1 MRFSFFFAG
10 GKTEERGKIEE
21 ESSEGTKEFFF
32 FEGGKK
38 RLISRTN
45 MRIAKEKESMLEW
58 SEWNFAS
65 LSLFFLKSCFVRYS
79 HEKFLLFKVKL
90 SSSLAQRN
98 IHHFC
103 VSILFFFFRKPYYF
117 QIWNL
122 YTSIIRRDKKSSR
135 YFTLLFSI
143 AIKHRRKIGY
153 RERDFNARQSKKVND
168 PRRILKGVWE
178 ERRRGQ
184 RSIGGD

>member
-45 MRIAKEKESMLEW
+45 MLLRIAKEKESMLEW

-65 LSLFFLKSCFVRYS
+65 LSLFFLKSCFVKYS

-98 IHHFC
+98 IYHFC
-103 VSILFFFFRKPYYF
+103 VSISLFLLQK
-117 QIWNL
+117 
-122 YTSIIRRDKKSSR
+122 
-135 YFTLLFSI
+135 TLLFSDLKFI
-143 AIKHRRKIGY
+143 YVHNTTRLKIIEILY
-153 RERDFNARQSKKVND
+153 VTLFNCDKTSKENWISRERLQRPPKQESQRPKANF
-168 PRRILKGVWE
+168 KGSL
-178 ERRRGQ
+178 RRRGQ